1 MIFNYQATTQAG
13 EAQDGTI
20 EAPNQNLAISSLQRR
35 GLIIIDIKAEGE
47 GGWFSKVL
55 NFGGHVK
62 TKDVVLL
69 SRQIATLFEAKVS
82 ALSTFRLMA
91 SEADNP
97 TLRTTLTAVTDDIKG
112 GLPIS
117 QAMAK
122 HPKVFSDFYV
132 HMVEAGE
139 ESGKMA
145 ENFTFL
151 ADYLERSYEL
161 TSKAKNALIYPAFI
175 VVTFVLVIILMMVF
189 VIPKLSEILIETGQ
203 ELPIYTKVVIWISN
217 FFLNYGLIAL
227 FLGAITAVIIRR
239 YLVTMAGKTGLSRFK
254 INVPYVGRLYRKIYL
269 SRIADNL
276 STMLTS
282 GISMVRALEITSSV
296 AGNEV
301 YENILMEAS
310 ESIKSG
316 SQISAV
322 FYKYPEIPNIM
333 VQMIKVG
340 EESGK
345 LGFILQ
351 TLSRFYKREVDN
363 EIRTLVDL
371 IEPAMIVLL
380 GVMVGFLLTSV
391 LLPIYNLAQGI

>member
-1 MIFNYQATTQAG
+1 MIFNYQATTQNG
-13 EAQDGTI
+13 EPQAGTI
-20 EAPNQNLAISSLQRR
+20 EAPNANLAVSSLQRR

-47 GGWFSKVL
+47 GGALSKLL
-55 NFGGHVK
+55 NFGGKVK
-62 TKDVVLL
+62 NKDIVLL

-91 SEADNP
+91 TESDNP
-97 TLRTTLTAVTDDIKG
+97 TMRLVLTEVTDDIKG

-117 QAMAK
+117 QAMQK
-122 HPKVFSDFYV
+122 HPKVFADFYV

-139 ESGKMA
+139 ESGKMS
-145 ENFTFL
+145 ENFSYL

-175 VVTFVLVIILMMVF
+175 IATFVLVIVLMMVF
-189 VIPKLSEILIETGQ
+189 VIPKLSEILEETGQ
-203 ELPIYTKVVIWISN
+203 ELPIYTKAVIWISD
-217 FFLNYGLIAL
+217 FFVNYGLIAA
-227 FLGAITAVIIRR
+227 FLAAIVAVIVRR
-239 YLVTMAGKTGLSRFK
+239 YIATQGGKVGLSRFK
-254 INVPYVGRLYRKIYL
+254 INVPYIGRLYRKIYL

-296 AGNEV
+296 AGNQV
-301 YENILMEAS
+301 YEEILKEAS

-316 SQISAV
+316 SQMSAI

-371 IEPAMIVLL
+371 IEPAMIVML
-380 GVMVGFLLTSV
+380 GLMVGLLLTSV

>member
-1 MIFNYQATTQAG
+1 MIFNYQATTQSG
-13 EAQDGTI
+13 EAQEGTI

-47 GGWFSKVL
+47 GGWLSKVL

-97 TLRTTLTAVTDDIKG
+97 TLRTVLTAVTDDIKG

-117 QAMAK
+117 AAMAK

-145 ENFTFL
+145 ENFTYL

-239 YLVTMAGKTGLSRFK
+239 YLVTSIGKNGLSRFK

-301 YENILMEAS
+301 YENILKEAS

-371 IEPAMIVLL
+371 IEPAMIVML

>member
-1 MIFNYQATTQAG
+1 MIFNYQATTQNG
-13 EAQDGTI
+13 EPQEGTI
-20 EAPNQNLAISSLQRR
+20 EAPNANLAVSSLQRR

-47 GGWFSKVL
+47 GGKLSKLL
-55 NFGGHVK
+55 NFGGKVK
-62 TKDVVLL
+62 NKDIVLL

-91 SEADNP
+91 TESDNP
-97 TLRTTLTAVTDDIKG
+97 TMRLVLTEVTDDIKG

-117 QAMAK
+117 QAMQK

-139 ESGKMA
+139 ESGKMS
-145 ENFTFL
+145 ENFSYL

-175 VVTFVLVIILMMVF
+175 IATFILVIVLMMMF
-189 VIPKLSEILIETGQ
+189 VIPKLSDILEETGQ
-203 ELPIYTKVVIWISN
+203 ELPIYTKVVIWVSD
-217 FFLNYGLIAL
+217 FFVNYGLIAA
-227 FLGAITAVIIRR
+227 FLAAIVAVIVRR
-239 YLVTMAGKTGLSRFK
+239 YIATQGGKLGLSRFK
-254 INVPYVGRLYRKIYL
+254 INVPYIGRLYRKIYL

-282 GISMVRALEITSSV
+282 GISMVRALEITSAVS
-296 AGNEV
+296 GNDV
-301 YENILMEAS
+301 YEEILKEAS

-316 SQISAV
+316 SQMSAI

-345 LGFILQ
+345 LGFILN

-371 IEPAMIVLL
+371 IEPAMIVML
-380 GVMVGFLLTSV
+380 GLMVGLLLTSV